1 VSRAPTLAGRA
12 VRTAPRDLY
21 CVLEHEHRDR
31 GVAEAVTAGRFTY
44 FGTTLELGTRP
55 DWASAALPPDEEWR
69 IVWSKFY
76 EGLDL
81 AHAFAET
88 GEHRFLE
95 TWEQLVSSWIRQVPV
110 GSDSSDVAARRLQNW
125 LYAWQRFA
133 TSPAFDGLSAE
144 LEQELVQSIGAQ
156 AAQIRDHLTPARNH
170 RTLELYTLF
179 LVALALPEIDAE
191 GSLLRLAIR
200 ELHANLVA
208 DVLPDGVH
216 CECSTH
222 YHLLALR
229 TFLGARENARRYGL
243 RFPDGFDEQLERAC
257 EFALHCHRPDGAIPA
272 LSDSDTG
279 SHAELLE
286 LAAAL
291 FGRPDF
297 LYAATAGAEGQP
309 PGRRYVSFPAGGYF
323 LQRSGWG
330 NRGTPFAD
338 ERFLVFD
345 CGPIGEGGHG
355 HYDLLSF
362 EAAAGGRLLLV
373 DPGRFTYSEVPPPNW
388 RRWFKGTAAHNTV
401 CVDGFDQ
408 TPYRR
413 WKPKPSRAV
422 AAGRFLERLSA
433 PGLDLLR
440 GVAVSPCYEAVHTR
454 RIAFVGDEYWLVED
468 RLEGDRPHRYDL
480 RFHLAPDA
488 WEETEIE
495 AGPDAAVVRAPGLA
509 LVVEGVQ
516 KPRLETGWYAP
527 EYGVKLPAPVVS
539 VAVEGVRSASFL
551 TLVAPL
557 ARDEPSPMLRTW
569 SAGGAV
575 VVEVTTPNCR
585 DLVAWEGNG
594 TAATSLR
601 ESRDGEPL
609 AFRACRADGGWV
621 AWDRG
626 GGVIRGRGEP

>member
-1 VSRAPTLAGRA
+1 VSHALARDA
-12 VRTAPRDLY
+12 VRVAPRELY
-21 CVLEHEHRDR
+21 SVLEHDHRDR
-31 GVAEAVTAGRFTY
+31 AVAEAVAAGRFTY
-44 FGTTLELGTRP
+44 FGTTLELGTEP
-55 DWASAALPPDEEWR
+55 DWTGAALPPDDEWR
-69 IVWSKFY
+69 IAWSKFY

-88 GEHRFLE
+88 GEHRFLQP
-95 TWEQLVSSWIRQVPV
+95 WEQLVSSWMRQVPV
-110 GSDSSDVAARRLQNW
+110 GWDSSDVAARRLQNW

-133 TSPAFDGLSAE
+133 SSPAFAGLSE
-144 LEQELVQSIGAQ
+144 QLEQELVSSIGAQ
-156 AAQIRDHLTPARNH
+156 AAHIRDHLTPARNH

-179 LVALALPEIDAE
+179 LVPLALPVVDPE
-191 GSLLRLAIR
+191 GSLLRLAMR
-200 ELHANLVA
+200 ELHENLVA
-208 DVLPDGVH
+208 DLLPDGVH

-229 TFLGARENARRYGL
+229 SFLGARENARRFGL

-279 SHAELLE
+279 SYAELLE

-297 LYAATAGAEGQP
+297 RYVATAGARGRP
-309 PGRRYVSFPAGGYF
+309 PRRRYVSFPAGGYF
-323 LQRSGWG
+323 VQRSGWG
-330 NRGTPFAD
+330 TRATPFAE
-338 ERFLVFD
+338 ERFLILD

-362 EAAAGGRLLLV
+362 EAAAGGRPLLV

-388 RRWFKGTAAHNTV
+388 RRWFKGTPAHNTV
-401 CVDGFDQ
+401 CVDGLDQ

-413 WKPKPSRAV
+413 RKPTGAV
-422 AAGRFLERLSA
+422 AEGRFLERLSA

-440 GVAVSPCYEAVHTR
+440 GEARSPCYEAVHTR

-468 RLEGDRPHRYDL
+468 RLEGERPHRYDL
-480 RFHLAPDA
+480 RFHLPPEA
-488 WEETEIE
+488 WEETEIT
-495 AGPDAAVVRAPGLA
+495 AGSDAAVVRAPGLA
-509 LVVEGVQ
+509 LVFAGVQ
-516 KPRLETGWYAP
+516 EPRLETGWYAP

-539 VAVEGVRSASFL
+539 VAVEGVRAARFL

-557 ARDEPSPMLRTW
+557 APEERAPVLQTR
-569 SAGGAV
+569 SAGAAAV
-575 VVEVTTPNCR
+575 MAVTSDRYR
-585 DLVAWEGNG
+585 DLVAWDG
-594 TAATSLR
+594 AAASWLR
-601 ESRDGEPL
+601 ESRDREPL
-609 AFRACRADGGWV
+609 AFRAIRAREGWI

-626 GGVIRGRGEP
+626 GRVTRGRVYA